1 MKHAHPHNTTQHTQ
15 KNNARYNKTLFYEF
29 VTCETIVEWILAT
42 LWDIQSLLDM
52 HRMYMYVCI
61 SALFTLIINNMSSQK
76 VLQILESIRVL
87 RKKGI

>member
-1 MKHAHPHNTTQHTQ
+1 MPIHTTQRNTQ

-29 VTCETIVEWILAT
+29 VTCETIVEWILTA

-52 HRMYMYVCI
+52 LRMYMYVCI
-61 SALFTLIINNMSSQK
+61 SVLFTLIINNMSSQK
-76 VLQILESIRVL
+76 VLQILVSIRVL